1 VLPQRDRPL
10 LTGRDVDRAIGLHRI
25 ARGILRALAEESG
38 PGIDRAL
45 DAALAEVGAYCGVD
59 RAYVFRFR
67 DEMRFVDNTHEWCA
81 PGVSPEIENLQ
92 GVPGEVARTWIE
104 AFEREEF
111 VFVSAVAA
119 IPDGERDLREILES
133 QGILSLLVAPLRAAG
148 ELIGLIGFDYVRAPS
163 ELSWIDVDVLVTLAD
178 TVAAALFRRDTEAAT
193 RYPGTVDPLTGLSG
207 EAHCR
212 ELLADL
218 ISDLRAGRAR
228 SHSAPTSGERALVV
242 AVTDIDRLAEVNI
255 AHGLLAGDAVVR
267 EIARRLVAGAQPG
280 DHVAR
285 FGSDEFAVIVDGERG
300 VDTAEAVAERVRAAF
315 REPIE
320 FGSHRIRVRGSVGV
334 FAPTGA
340 PGEVS
345 DVLAAALAARAEA
358 KVRGG
363 DGVVCFDADLG
374 RRADRRRALAEALRR
389 PDVTEHVSVA
399 YQPVVELATG
409 RVLGAEALLRW
420 SAPSTGAVPTDEVV
434 ALAESTGE
442 IEALSEYVIR
452 TALTDLVT
460 RFRHLSADFGLS
472 FNVSPVHLGHPNAV
486 ATIDRL
492 ITESGVDRRR
502 LWIEMTET
510 AVSDGD
516 AILGPLAELRARGLD
531 VALDDF
537 GTGHSS
543 FARLRSLPVTGI
555 KIDRAFVADIAWD
568 TVAQS
573 LVEAQIA
580 IAVALGL
587 RVLAEG
593 VENEEERETLLRLG
607 IEMGQGF
614 GLHRPMTGDDLVALL
629 ARSD

>member
-1 VLPQRDRPL
+1 MLPQRDRPL

-45 DAALAEVGAYCGVD
+45 GVALAEVGTYCGVD

-67 DEMRFVDNTHEWCA
+67 DEMRYVDNTHEWCA

-92 GVPGEVARTWIE
+92 GVPGAVARTWIE

-111 VFVSAVAA
+111 VFVSEVAA
-119 IPDGERDLREILES
+119 IPDAERELREILDS
-133 QGILSLLVAPLRAAG
+133 QGILSLLVAPLRAGG
-148 ELIGLIGFDYVRAPS
+148 ELIGFIGFDYVQTPS

-178 TVAAALFRRDTEAAT
+178 TVAAALFRRDAEVVT
-193 RYPGTVDPLTGLSG
+193 RVPASADPLTGLDG
-207 EAHCR
+207 EARCR
-212 ELLADL
+212 GLLADL
-218 ISDLRAGRAR
+218 VAELRAERPRAHQTVPAGDR
-228 SHSAPTSGERALVV
+228 VLVV

-255 AHGLLAGDAVVR
+255 AHGLLAGDAVIQ
-267 EIARRLVAGAQPG
+267 EIARRLVAGARPC

-285 FGSDEFAVIVDGERG
+285 FGSDEFVVVVDGERG
-300 VDTAEAVAERVRAAF
+300 VDTAEAVADRVRLAF

-320 FGSHRIRVRGSVGV
+320 FGSHRIRVRGSIGV
-334 FAPTGA
+334 FAPDGD

-345 DVLAAALAARAEA
+345 DALAAALAARFEA
-358 KVRGG
+358 KQRGG

-374 RRADRRRALAEALRR
+374 RRADRRRALADALRL
-389 PDVTEHVSVA
+389 PDAVEHFSVV

-409 RVLGAEALLRW
+409 RIVGAEALLRW
-420 SAPSTGAVPTDEVV
+420 SAPNTGVVPTDEVV
-434 ALAESTGE
+434 ALAEATGE
-442 IEALSEYVIR
+442 IEELSQHVIG
-452 TALTDLVT
+452 TALADLVT
-460 RFRHLSADFGLS
+460 RFRPHDPDFELS
-472 FNVSPVHLGHPNAV
+472 FNVSPVHLSKAGAV
-486 ATIDRL
+486 DTIDRL
-492 ITESGVDRRR
+492 ITESGAGRRR

-516 AILGPLAELRARGLD
+516 AILGPLAELRVRGLD

-580 IAVALGL
+580 IADALGL

-614 GLHRPMTGDDLVALL
+614 GLHRPMTADDLVALL
-629 ARSD
+629 ARSA